1 MILSR
6 LSPAFARGPA
16 ILLSVQGMP
25 TPGLPRRLFAVT
37 LLLGTFL
44 LLDIALLGWL
54 AFRTLS
60 EREIERV
67 LLETRQE
74 AEGLAGRLAGRA
86 EVAGDLFTA
95 LAVEKETQTYIDS
108 VLSQRELVETVEVR
122 DEHGVLVLRGR
133 TELTIPVPSEQPLG
147 REAAGARPGSPP
159 AIEVH
164 SEERQR
170 TFNVTVPI
178 GAMGTLRLGV
188 SPLELE
194 RRIGGLRRRLVRQT
208 GLVAGTT
215 LLLVALAYGLIL
227 RLIERGRRLEAQ
239 AASSAHLAELGSVA
253 AGIAHEIRNPL
264 NSLNLNFQLLEE
276 ELAERGVVPARGRL
290 LALTR
295 SEIARLDRLVGD
307 FLAYARPGA
316 LERGEVDAASLLADV
331 RELLSAELAA
341 AGVAATVEVAPGMR
355 PLFADR
361 ERLRQVLLNLVRNAV
376 QAMEGTSDSRRL
388 WLRAAQTARESRLE
402 VEDSGPGVAEAD
414 RERIFELFFSGRK
427 GGSGLGLAIARRIVE
442 AHGGGIEVGT
452 GEAGGARFTVSLP
465 SPAVA
470 GERRPAPH
478 QAGNVAS

>member
-188 SPLELE
+188 
-194 RRIGGLRRRLVRQT
+194 RWIDGGSAGFRRRLVRQT
-208 GLVAGTT
+208 GLRPHDPAPRRPAYAHPHGSPARPPPRGAG
-215 LLLVALAYGLIL
+215 GN
-227 RLIERGRRLEAQ
+227 R
-239 AASSAHLAELGSVA
+239 HLAE
-253 AGIAHEIRNPL
+253 P
-264 NSLNLNFQLLEE
+264 
-276 ELAERGVVPARGRL
+276 
-290 LALTR
+290 
-295 SEIARLDRLVGD
+295 
-307 FLAYARPGA
+307 
-316 LERGEVDAASLLADV
+316 
-331 RELLSAELAA
+331 
-341 AGVAATVEVAPGMR
+341 
-355 PLFADR
+355 
-361 ERLRQVLLNLVRNAV
+361 
-376 QAMEGTSDSRRL
+376 
-388 WLRAAQTARESRLE
+388 
-402 VEDSGPGVAEAD
+402 
-414 RERIFELFFSGRK
+414 
-427 GGSGLGLAIARRIVE
+427 
-442 AHGGGIEVGT
+442 
-452 GEAGGARFTVSLP
+452 
-465 SPAVA
+465 
-470 GERRPAPH
+470 
-478 QAGNVAS
+478 